1 MNYAKFLIQIKNAQ
15 MAGKQS
21 IQAPFSNMNLK
32 IAKVL
37 IAQNYLKSAEKV
49 KVEKKDYLD
58 IDLLYK
64 KGQPAINEIK
74 FISKPSRR
82 MYRHFQDLKP
92 VRQGFGMAVIST
104 SKGLMTNKEAKKNKI
119 GGEYLFEIY

>member
-1 MNYAKFLIQIKNAQ
+1 

-21 IQAPFSNMNLK
+21 IQAPFSNMNFK

-37 IAQNYLKSAEKV
+37 IAQNYLKSAEKL

-58 IDLLYK
+58 INLLYK

-104 SKGLMTNKEAKKNKI
+104 SKGLMTNREARKNKI